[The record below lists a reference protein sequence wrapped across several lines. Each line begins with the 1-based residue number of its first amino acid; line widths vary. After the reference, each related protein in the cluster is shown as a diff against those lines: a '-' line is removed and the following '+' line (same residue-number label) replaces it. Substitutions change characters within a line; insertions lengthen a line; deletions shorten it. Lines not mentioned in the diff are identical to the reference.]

1 MKNIFKSK
9 FFTRLGWR
17 NLVVIAVVLLL
28 GVAVYVNYRW
38 FYDGSTTPPDG
49 STDAGNGQVQ
59 GDPEMDY
66 FAAVSLSRQ
75 NARDEALEVLQ
86 AAVANPTEETDVAA
100 TLAQISAI
108 AGTIEAEANIE
119 TLVKS
124 CGYEKCLAVIVGDS
138 ASVVVSAGE
147 EGLAASGVAQIT
159 AIVYEQAG
167 ILPSNLTIIE
177 K

>member
-17 NLVVIAVVLLL
+17 NLVVVAVVLML
-28 GVAVYVNYRW
+28 GAAVYINYRW
-38 FYDGSTTPPDG
+38 FYEPVVESPSGG
-49 STDAGNGQVQ
+49 AADAGNQVQ
-59 GDPEMDY
+59 TGDEVDY
-66 FAAVSLSRQ
+66 YAAVSLSRQ

-86 AAVANPTEETDVAA
+86 AAVDNPSESVDVAA

-108 AGTIEAEANIE
+108 AETIEAESNIE

-124 CGYEKCLAVIVGDS
+124 CGFEKCLAVINGES
-138 ASVVVSAGE
+138 ASVIVSAGE
-147 EGLAASGVAQIT
+147 AGLAPSGVAQIT

-167 ILPSNLTIIE
+167 ILPANLTIIE

>member
-28 GVAVYVNYRW
+28 GAAVYINYRW
-38 FYDGSTTPPDG
+38 FYEPVVEPPADD
-49 STDAGNGQVQ
+49 SANAGNQTPQDEG
-59 GDPEMDY
+59 MDY

-86 AAVANPTEETDVAA
+86 AAVDNPTDSVDVAA

-108 AGTIEAEANIE
+108 AETIEAEANIE

-124 CGYEKCLAVIVGDS
+124 CGFEKCLAVINGES
-138 ASVVVSAGE
+138 ASVIVSASA
-147 EGLAASGVAQIT
+147 EGLAPSGVAQIT

-167 ILPSNLTIIE
+167 ILPANLTIIE